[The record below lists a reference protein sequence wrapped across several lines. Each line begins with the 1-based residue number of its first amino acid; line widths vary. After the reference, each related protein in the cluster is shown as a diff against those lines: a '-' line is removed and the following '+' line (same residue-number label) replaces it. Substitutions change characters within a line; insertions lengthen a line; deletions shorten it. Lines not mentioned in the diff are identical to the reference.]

1 MSADVVT
8 PEQRSRNMSKI
19 KGKNTKP
26 EMIVRSAC
34 HELGLRYRLHRK
46 DLPGTPDLVFPKY
59 RLCLFV
65 HGCFWHRHPGCKYA
79 YTPKSRLDF
88 WLPKLAKNVERAINA
103 QRALEVSGWRV
114 SIIWECQTKNTDT
127 LRTEI
132 QKMINPEVGG
142 QHIATEME

>member
-26 EMIVRSAC
+26 EMTVRSMC

-46 DLPGTPDLVFPKY
+46 DLPGTPDLVFPKH

-88 WLPKLAKNVERAINA
+88 WLPKLAKNVERDMKAK
-103 QRALEVSGWRV
+103 RALEVSGWRV
-114 SIIWECQTKNTDT
+114 SIIWECQTKNRDT
-127 LRTEI
+127 LRAEI
-132 QKMINPEVGG
+132 QKMINSEIDS
-142 QHIATEME
+142 QHVSTEME

>member
-26 EMIVRSAC
+26 EMIVRSMC

-46 DLPGTPDLVFPKY
+46 DLPGTPDLVFPKH

-79 YTPKSRLDF
+79 YTPKSKLDF
-88 WLPKLAKNVERAINA
+88 WLPKLAKNVERDINA

-114 SIIWECQTKNTDT
+114 SIIWECQTKNRDT
-127 LRTEI
+127 LRTDI
-132 QKMINPEVGG
+132 QKLINPEVGG
-142 QHIATEME
+142 QHIANEME